1 MNEMGTKRPRPP
13 EGSAAAIRSEPERV
27 AMPTRRRFTP
37 EYKAR
42 ILRQLDELRISAD
55 HGAIGGFLRREGL
68 KRPTVYMWA
77 KERDKAEREARAP
90 EPKKQGRPSTR
101 DPVAEEN
108 ARLRKQNEQ
117 LQKELRK
124 AEIIIDVQKK
134 LAALLGSEVPAVP
147 DPEKDGTS

>member
-1 MNEMGTKRPRPP
+1 
-13 EGSAAAIRSEPERV
+13 
-27 AMPTRRRFTP
+27 MPTRRRFTP

-42 ILRQLDELRISAD
+42 ILRQLDEIRISGD
-55 HGAIGGFLRREGL
+55 HGALGSFLRREGL
-68 KRPTVYMWA
+68 KRPTVYRWEV
-77 KERDKAEREARAP
+77 ERNKLELEARAP
-90 EPKKQGRPSTR
+90 ESKKQGRPSTK

-134 LAALLGSEVPAVP
+134 LAALLGIEVPTVP